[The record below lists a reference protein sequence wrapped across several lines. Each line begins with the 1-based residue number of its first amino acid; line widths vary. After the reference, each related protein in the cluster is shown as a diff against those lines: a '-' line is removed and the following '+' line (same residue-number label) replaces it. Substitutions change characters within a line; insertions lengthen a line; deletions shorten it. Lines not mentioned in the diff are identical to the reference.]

1 MSDESTAGTLVLVG
15 AILQLIISILL
26 LVLGGLFFVGMIFF
40 IELMDILEIL
50 LVLLLPI
57 IFFIM
62 GGVSLIFA
70 VMWMNWRS
78 HPSAHKTGLIV
89 TGVLGLIFGL
99 FLPGLLVLIGGAI
112 APSAESA

>member
-26 LVLGGLFFVGMIFF
+26 LFLGGLAFLAMLFLFEVMPLVDFLWFALIP
-40 IELMDILEIL
+40 LIL
-50 LVLLLPI
+50 L
-57 IFFIM
+57 IM
-62 GGVSLIFA
+62 GGVSLIFTIL
-70 VMWMNWRS
+70 WFNWRS
-78 HPSAHKTGLIV
+78 HASAHKTGLIV
-89 TGVLGLIFGL
+89 TGILGLIFGL